1 MLGVGDSVTYNVLKE
16 NLKNTPSL
24 LIDEARDS
32 LDAPPPSKSPD
43 GRLGDTLD
51 VPLTPSYASWHLPC
65 PIPFRLCHVQ
75 SSSSSRV

>member
-1 MLGVGDSVTYNVLKE
+1 MLGVGDRVTDNVLKE

-43 GRLGDTLD
+43 GRLGDPWMLSLNTFLCLLAP
-51 VPLTPSYASWHLPC
+51 PLPNPFPPLPR
-65 PIPFRLCHVQ
+65 PVIAQ
-75 SSSSSRV
+75 K